1 MSKPEETKTQSKTKS
16 ENGDSDRSFGD
27 IGVLVALSLL
37 AAMFRGCNFTEPQ
50 QTTSA
55 RSLVNTSEI
64 THNTSEFIN
73 RTVTVRRRAIQ
84 PVGLSSFTVKDKQLF
99 DSEPIVV
106 VNASGVPFTL
116 PADRNIEVQVTGQV
130 RKLQIAKIEREYNLN
145 LQDQYYKKYI
155 NKPAIIADD
164 IRIAPQQKRISQGF
178 RN

>member
-1 MSKPEETKTQSKTKS
+1 MSKAEETKTESKSKS
-16 ENGDSDRSFGD
+16 QNGDSDRGFGD
-27 IGVLVALSLL
+27 IGVLIALSLL
-37 AAMFRGCNFTEPQ
+37 AAMFRGCNFTDP

-73 RTVTVRRRAIQ
+73 RTVTVRSRAIQ